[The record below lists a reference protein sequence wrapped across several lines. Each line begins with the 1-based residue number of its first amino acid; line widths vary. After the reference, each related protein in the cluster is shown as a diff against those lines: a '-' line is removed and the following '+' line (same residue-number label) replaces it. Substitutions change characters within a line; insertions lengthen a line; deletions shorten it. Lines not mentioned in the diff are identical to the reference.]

1 MSHAT
6 IGVAV
11 VIFRNE
17 DSSVWVVEPERN
29 DEVEDAKEAP
39 SEAHLGIGIH
49 DDSAIDGDGQ
59 AFSGPGEGVG
69 QVLSHSVLDLSRS
82 V

>member
-17 DSSVWVVEPERN
+17 DSSVWEVQSDRN
-29 DEVEDAKEAP
+29 DEVEDTKEVP
-39 SEAHLGIGIH
+39 SEDYIGIH
-49 DDSAIDGDGQ
+49 VDPAVDGQ
-59 AFSGPGEGVG
+59 AFGCPGEGVG
-69 QVLSHSVLDLSRS
+69 
-82 V
+82 